1 MREKIYL
8 LFSLILLLVLWS
20 MSGFAQTYSGSIRGR
35 VTDATGGAVIGADVV
50 VTSLTTNSV
59 ERTKTNQ
66 SGDYT
71 LSFLN
76 EGTYRIEVS
85 STGFKLHAEE
95 NVKLD
100 LNQRA
105 TIDVVMQAGQVS
117 ESVNVNAESSQLN
130 EVSSEIGDV
139 IDKERLAELPVQTGG
154 NGRSPLLLAKLS
166 PGVTSTS
173 SNNGNINNFSLGG
186 GRAVTNE
193 ILVDGLPTTN
203 PSDETYTLTPA
214 PEALSEMKVITTPF
228 SAQYGHTGG
237 GVLLLTTNAGTS
249 QMHGSIFNFNRNR
262 ILNGRNYFTPTQS
275 TVKYVLN
282 DPGATFGA
290 PVPLPWE
297 RHNPRTFFFG
307 AYNITLLSQGNTYST
322 LVPTDAQKA
331 GNFSSLLN
339 TAVSYGTNPC
349 DGSQIYQGQIF
360 DPSTATT
367 MGKVT
372 CRKAFPGN
380 VIPASRID
388 RVGSKMIGFFPAP
401 NGSFANGNNYQ
412 VYPSLF
418 HSTGQWIA
426 RIDHNFSERDKGFI
440 RLGGFHP
447 AGNAPQNIP
456 NAANNT
462 TAGGWVDTQ
471 AVLTETHVFASNLFN
486 DFRLGF
492 VQEHNFT
499 DEGDGPGTD
508 LGLQGVPLTYFPV
521 ITTTNYANLGS
532 SALFRDRDRSWIYS
546 DALNWQLGKHG
557 LTIGGEYRRQMY
569 NAYQPG
575 KTAGNYAFSPTF
587 SAYPGNANTGVALAD
602 MLLGFPATTQINVAD
617 YTYHLNINSM
627 SLYYQDDWKLR
638 SNLTVNLGLRWEYDG
653 PYSEANNQFYSFN
666 PNLIDPTTGVPG
678 ATQFAGYNGA
688 PKQFTPN
695 IYYNFLPRIGFSWK
709 VLPKTVIRGGYGIYR
724 LPNIGFA
731 STGLITK
738 YGISTTFSSN
748 NSGVTPFYQLQNG
761 VPPYSYNVDAHGNPN
776 IPTSLT
782 NPTQTVTQLE
792 LRHRTPY
799 DQNFQLGI
807 QQEFGHGWFAEMDY
821 EGALGRKLPAVFNLN
836 QLMSNQFSTSAL
848 QSSRPYPQYKGV
860 SGLLN
865 AAGSNYQAL
874 QTKLVHRYN
883 DGLVVEFA
891 YTFSKTLNDVD
902 APSRSNAAKTQN
914 VYNLR
919 GEYGIAGAD
928 IPQRAVASYYWVV
941 PVGRGGKFLN
951 TVPILKDV
959 IGGWSTSGIVEFQ
972 IGLPVTVTQSAN
984 ALGGFTDVQRPTMV
998 GDPILDR
1005 GQRTIAKWFNTGA
1018 FVNSNALQLGNAP
1031 RFPFHGPGLEN
1042 WDQAVMRAFPV
1053 YERVNLQFRAEF
1065 FNSLNHTNFSAPNAQ
1080 IGNKNFGVITGALDP
1095 RITEF
1100 AAKLQF

>member
-1 MREKIYL
+1 MHRKIAF
-8 LFSLILLLVLWS
+8 LFSLILLLTAATQ
-20 MSGFAQTYSGSIRGR
+20 GIFAQTYSGSIRGR
-35 VTDATGGAVIGADVV
+35 VTDATGGAIAGADVV
-50 VTSLTTNSV
+50 ATSLTTNSV
-59 ERTKTNQ
+59 ERTKTSQ

-76 EGTYRIEVS
+76 EGTYRIEIS
-85 STGFKLHAEE
+85 SSGFKSQITDK
-95 NVKLD
+95 VKLD

-105 TIDVVMQAGQVS
+105 TVDAVLQTGQVS
-117 ESVNVNAESSQLN
+117 ESVNVSADSTQLN

-139 IDKERLAELPVQTGG
+139 IDKERLSELPVQAGS

-166 PGVTSTS
+166 PGVSSTS
-173 SNNGNINNFSLGG
+173 SNNSNINNFSLGG

-249 QMHGSIFNFNRNR
+249 QVHGSVFDFHRNR
-262 ILNGRNYFTPTQS
+262 IFNGRNYFTPVQS
-275 TVKYVLN
+275 KVKYVLN
-282 DPGATFGA
+282 DPGATLGA
-290 PVPLPWE
+290 PIPLPWE

-307 AYNITLLSQGNTYST
+307 AYNITLLSQGAMYSA
-322 LVPTDAQKA
+322 LVPTDAQKS
-331 GNFSSLLN
+331 GDFSALLN
-339 TAVSYGTNPC
+339 TSKSYGINPC
-349 DGSQIYQGQIF
+349 DGSPIYQGQIF
-360 DPSTATT
+360 DPSTAN
-367 MGKVT
+367 KVGGVP

-380 VIPASRID
+380 VIPASRMD
-388 RVGSKMIGFFPAP
+388 KVGTKIMNFFPAS
-401 NGSFANGNNYQ
+401 NGAFTNGMNYL
-412 VYPSLF
+412 VNPGSF

-426 RIDHNFSERDKGFI
+426 RIDHNFSDRDKGFF
-440 RLGGFHP
+440 RVGGFHP
-447 AGNAPQNIP
+447 AGSAAINIP

-471 AVLTETHVFASNLFN
+471 AVLTETHVFAPNLFN

-499 DEGDGPGTD
+499 NEGDGSGQE
-508 LGLQGVPLTYFPV
+508 LGLQGVPLTLFPA

-546 DALNWQLGKHG
+546 DALSWQLGKHA

-575 KTAGNYAFSPTF
+575 KAAGNYAFNPTF
-587 SAYPGNANTGVALAD
+587 SAYPGNANTGIALAD
-602 MLLGFPATTQINVAD
+602 ILLGLPSTTQINVSD
-617 YTYHLNINSM
+617 YTYHLNINSA
-627 SLYYQDDWKLR
+627 SLYYQDDWKLL

-666 PNLIDPTTGVPG
+666 PDLIDPTTGLPG
-678 ATQFAGYNGA
+678 ATQFADFNGA
-688 PKQFTPN
+688 PKHFTPN
-695 IYYNFLPRIGFSWK
+695 IYYNFLPRVGFSWK
-709 VLPKTVIRGGYGIYR
+709 VRPKTVLRGGYGIYR

-731 STGLITK
+731 SAGLITK
-738 YGISTTFSSN
+738 FGISSTFSSN
-748 NSGVTPFYQLQNG
+748 DSGITPFYQLQNG
-761 VPPYSYNVDAHGNPN
+761 VPAYSYNVDAHGNPN
-776 IPTSLT
+776 IPTSVT

-799 DQNFQLGI
+799 DQNYQLGV
-807 QQEFGHGWFAEMDY
+807 QQELGHGWFAELDY
-821 EGALGRKLPAVFNLN
+821 EGALGRKLPATFNLN
-836 QLMSNQFSTSAL
+836 QLLPSQFSTSAP
-848 QSSRPYPQYKGV
+848 QSRRPYPQYKGV

-865 AAGSNYQAL
+865 GAGSNYQAL

-883 DGLVVEFA
+883 DGLVVEVA
-891 YTFSKTLNDVD
+891 YTYSKTLDDVD

-914 VYNLR
+914 VYNLQA
-919 GEYGIAGAD
+919 EYGIAGSN
-928 IPQRAVASYYWVV
+928 IPQRAVASYYWII
-941 PVGRGGKFLN
+941 PIGRGGKFLSN
-951 TVPILKDV
+951 VPVLKDV

-972 IGLPVTVTQSAN
+972 VGLPVSVTQSSN

-998 GDPILDR
+998 AAPQLSR
-1005 GQRTIAKWFNTGA
+1005 SQRTVAKWFNTDA
-1018 FVNSNALQLGNAP
+1018 FINSQALQLGNAP
-1031 RFPFHGPGLEN
+1031 RFPFQGPGLES
-1042 WDQAVMRAFPV
+1042 WDQAVMRTFPV

-1065 FNSLNHTNFSAPNAQ
+1065 FNSLNHTNFSAPGAQ
-1080 IGNKNFGVITGALDP
+1080 IGSKNYGVITGALDP
-1095 RITEF
+1095 RILEF